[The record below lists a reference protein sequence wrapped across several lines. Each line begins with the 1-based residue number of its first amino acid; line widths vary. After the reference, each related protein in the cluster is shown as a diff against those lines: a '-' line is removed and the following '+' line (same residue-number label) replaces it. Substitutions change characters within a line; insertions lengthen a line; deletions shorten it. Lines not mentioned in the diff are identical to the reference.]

1 MRLEPWLKH
10 TKAFLFF
17 FREPIRGIDNVFVKL
32 YSEKENEK
40 NDSEYYLLFVFVFG
54 YLVYSY

>member
-17 FREPIRGIDNVFVKL
+17 REPISGIDNVFVK
-32 YSEKENEK
+32 ENEK
-40 NDSEYYLLFVFVFG
+40 NDRDYYLLFVFVFG
-54 YLVYSY
+54 HLVYSY